1 MIVENQTATIEH
13 ANEISNQLTSVIN
26 KEVKKFVSNDP
37 AEHIYLVCHT
47 AANFLA
53 RMCLTLEGY
62 GTIYGI
68 SNLTLDEIFKWVEAI
83 AREHIKINSREK
95 NV

>member
-1 MIVENQTATIEH
+1 MIVENQTATIER

-26 KEVKKFVSNDP
+26 KEVKKFVNNDP
-37 AEHIYLVCHT
+37 AEHIYLICHT

-68 SNLTLDEIFKWVEAI
+68 ANLTLDEIFKWIEAI
-83 AREHIKINSREK
+83 SKEHIKENK
-95 NV
+95 KDT